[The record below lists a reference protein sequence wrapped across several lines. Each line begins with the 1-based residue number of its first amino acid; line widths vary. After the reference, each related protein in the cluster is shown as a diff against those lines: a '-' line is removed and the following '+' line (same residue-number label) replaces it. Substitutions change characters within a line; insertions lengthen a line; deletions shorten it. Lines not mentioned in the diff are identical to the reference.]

1 MNIPLKKLAGF
12 FWIRVSADA
21 FLNLPNRKFCSA
33 KRIGEAFVV
42 LEGHVVDKF
51 ILQSGAGFQRGD
63 EVAHCFFS
71 HRGLLDFA
79 SSCSYEVNGSAYSTF
94 SSRDPDSDVPLDT
107 RSPLL
112 GKSNRSKFPA

>member
-21 FLNLPNRKFCSA
+21 FLNFPNRKFCA
-33 KRIGEAFVV
+33 GKRIGKAFLV

-51 ILQSGAGFQRGD
+51 ILHSGARFQRRD

-79 SSCSYEVNGSAYSTF
+79 SSYSYEVNGSALSTLN
-94 SSRDPDSDVPLDT
+94 SRDPDRDVFLDT
-107 RSPLL
+107 RSVLV
-112 GKSNRSKFPA
+112 GKSNQTEVSA